1 MSTIKEKFATAPVT
15 VLLCAVMVGVYGL
28 EVLASG
34 GVSGFMDRW
43 ALSGEGLAR
52 GQWWTLVTHIFVH
65 VNLLHLLVNVLALWL
80 MGPEVEWMLGR
91 RRYLILFLRSGVAGG
106 ILQTI
111 FSSPVT
117 ELVGASGGVCGVLLA
132 FTTAYPEMPLRAL
145 LFFVIP
151 VSMKAK
157 TLGRGLVLVS
167 LVCAVLNIFP
177 QIGHLAHLGGALTG
191 ALLTLWWMPRRAV
204 RASSPAAARQEW
216 EDLIARVEEG
226 GLEELT
232 PEELQLLAR
241 RAERGSSRRSL

>member
-1 MSTIKEKFATAPVT
+1 
-15 VLLCAVMVGVYGL
+15 
-28 EVLASG
+28 
-34 GVSGFMDRW
+34 
-43 ALSGEGLAR
+43 
-52 GQWWTLVTHIFVH
+52 
-65 VNLLHLLVNVLALWL
+65 
-80 MGPEVEWMLGR
+80 
-91 RRYLILFLRSGVAGG
+91 LILFLLSGVAGG